1 MAFADLCTLLLVL
14 FAFGMLLLKLVELT
28 RRG

>member
-14 FAFGMLLLKLVELT
+14 FAFGTLLLKVIEVT
-28 RRG
+28 RQK